1 MCMWCWRKAQLKP
14 TSYKK
19 SLNLFHIEI
28 INLRGKSGIGTDKL
42 LELQFLVP
50 VYLHIPF
57 SPSRG

>member
-28 INLRGKSGIGTDKL
+28 INLGGKSGIGTDKL
-42 LELQFLVP
+42 LERNNC
-50 VYLHIPF
+50 
-57 SPSRG
+57 SCSS